1 MITLN
6 VEKRD
11 MAVRAKLVRATG
23 NMPAVVYGP
32 KQESIS
38 ISLSGKDFGIALRDA
53 GESSIIELS
62 GLSKPLSVLIYDV
75 DYDPITSVPRHADF
89 YAIEAGAKV
98 EVSVPI
104 IFTGESSLIKAGA
117 NLVKVLHELD
127 VEADATHLPHNV
139 TVDISTLVN
148 FDDQIRASDIKLP
161 EGVFLITEP
170 EDVVAL
176 AQEVAEEIE
185 ETVETPDLDTIE
197 VEKKGSQEEEE
208 TKE

>member
-11 MAVRAKLVRATG
+11 SSVRVKHLRTTG

-32 KQESIS
+32 KQESTP
-38 ISLSGKDFGIALRDA
+38 ISLLGKDFEIALRNA
-53 GESSIIELS
+53 GESSVIELS
-62 GLSKPLSVLIYDV
+62 GLSKPLPVLIYAV
-75 DYDPITSVPRHADF
+75 DYDPITSIPRHADF

-104 IFTGESSLIKAGA
+104 VFTGESSLIKAGA

-127 VEADATHLPHNV
+127 IEADATHLPHNV
-139 TVDISTLVN
+139 TADISALVN
-148 FDDQIRASDIKLP
+148 FDDQIRACDIKLP
-161 EGVFLITEP
+161 DGVSLITEP

-176 AQEVAEEIE
+176 AQEVSEEVE
-185 ETVETPDLDTIE
+185 EVTEAPDLDAIK
-197 VEKKGSQEEEE
+197 VEKKGKQEEE